1 MNAIYLQSPGEI
13 KVQEVPNPARKD
25 NEVLIKV
32 HSLGIC
38 GSDIG
43 AYLGTNP
50 LVSYPR
56 IIGHEVAGEV
66 VAIPGH
72 ETGLAVGDRVVLEPY
87 VYCGKCYP
95 CRNARTNCCENLTVL
110 GVHIDGAMSDYF
122 SHPRHL
128 VHKVPDTISWNLLAM
143 VEPLTISMHAV
154 KRSRVKQ
161 GEHVVITGSG
171 PIGLLAAQYV
181 LTLAAVPIV
190 VDPVE
195 ERLAFAK
202 DLGVKHAINPVNTD
216 AVNEIRNITGGRMAE
231 VVIEASGNA
240 AAIRS
245 SIDYM
250 AYSGR
255 ISLVGW
261 PKNEIPMP
269 TALFTKKE
277 LDIVGSR
284 NSFHSFPESIQ
295 LIAENKVDVAAVIT
309 KTIAFAEIPDYVSDI
324 AKNPGKYLKVVA
336 LAQSGTADKEGEAG
350 AAVAG

>member
-1 MNAIYLQSPGEI
+1 MNMNAIYLEAPGKIAVAAVAQPE
-13 KVQEVPNPARKD
+13 RKEQ
-25 NEVLIKV
+25 NVLIKV
-32 HSLGIC
+32 RSFGIC

-66 VAIPGH
+66 LEVPED
-72 ETGLAVGDRVVLEPY
+72 ETELKIGDRVVLEPY
-87 VYCGKCYP
+87 VYCGNCYP
-95 CRNARTNCCENLTVL
+95 CKNGHTNCCENLTVL
-110 GVHIDGAMSDYF
+110 GVHINGAMSEYF

-128 VHKVPDTISWNLLAM
+128 VHKVPADIPWNLLAM

-154 KRSRVKQ
+154 KRSRVKK

-171 PIGLLAAQYV
+171 PIGLLAAQYA
-181 LTLAAVPIV
+181 LALEAIPVV

-195 ERLAFAK
+195 ERLEFARK
-202 DLGVKHAINPVNTD
+202 LGVKYTINPVKQD
-216 AVNEIRNITGGRMAE
+216 AVSEIKAITQGTMAE
-231 VVIEASGNA
+231 AVIEASGNA

-245 SIDYM
+245 SIDYA

-261 PKNEIPMP
+261 PKNEISLP

-284 NSFHSFPESIQ
+284 NSFRSFPESIQ
-295 LIAENKVDVAAVIT
+295 LIAENRVDVAAVIT
-309 KTIAFAEIPDYVSDI
+309 KTVAFEEIPELVHDI
-324 AKNPGKYLKVVA
+324 SINPGNYLKVVA
-336 LAQSGTADKEGEAG
+336 L
-350 AAVAG
+350 V

>member
-1 MNAIYLQSPGEI
+1 MDMKAICLEAPGKIAVTAVAQPKQKE
-13 KVQEVPNPARKD
+13 QD
-25 NEVLIKV
+25 VLIKV
-32 HSLGIC
+32 RSFGIC

-43 AYLGTNP
+43 AYVGTNP

-66 VAIPGH
+66 
-72 ETGLAVGDRVVLEPY
+72 LAVPEGETELKIGDRVVLEPY
-87 VYCGKCYP
+87 VYCGNCYP
-95 CRNARTNCCENLTVL
+95 CRNGHTNCCENLTVL
-110 GVHIDGAMSDYF
+110 GVHINGAMSECF

-128 VHKVPDTISWNLLAM
+128 VHKVPADIPWNLLAM

-154 KRSRVKQ
+154 KRSRVKK

-171 PIGLLAAQYV
+171 PIGLLAAQYA
-181 LTLAAVPIV
+181 LALEAIPVV

-195 ERLAFAK
+195 ERLEFARK
-202 DLGVKHAINPVNTD
+202 LGVKYTVNPVRQD
-216 AVNEIRNITGGRMAE
+216 AVSEIKEITQGTMAE

-245 SIDYM
+245 SIDY
-250 AYSGR
+250 AAFSGR

-261 PKNEIPMP
+261 PKNEISLP

-284 NSFHSFPESIQ
+284 NSFRSFPESIE

-309 KTIAFAEIPDYVSDI
+309 KTIAFEEIPELVHDI
-324 AKNPGKYLKVVA
+324 SVNPGNYLKVVA
-336 LAQSGTADKEGEAG
+336 L
-350 AAVAG
+350 V

>member
-1 MNAIYLQSPGEI
+1 MNMNAIYLEAPGKIAVAAVTQPE
-13 KVQEVPNPARKD
+13 RKEQ
-25 NEVLIKV
+25 NVLIKV
-32 HSLGIC
+32 RSFGIC

-66 VAIPGH
+66 LEVPED
-72 ETGLAVGDRVVLEPY
+72 ETELKIGDRVVLEPY
-87 VYCGKCYP
+87 VYCGNCYP
-95 CRNARTNCCENLTVL
+95 CKNGHTNCCENLTVL
-110 GVHIDGAMSDYF
+110 GVHINGAMSEYF

-128 VHKVPDTISWNLLAM
+128 VHKVPADIPWNLLAM

-154 KRSRVKQ
+154 KRSRVKK
-161 GEHVVITGSG
+161 GEHVVITGAG
-171 PIGLLAAQYV
+171 PIGLLAAQYA
-181 LTLAAVPIV
+181 LALEAIPVV

-195 ERLAFAK
+195 ERLEFARK
-202 DLGVKHAINPVNTD
+202 LGVKYTINPVKQD
-216 AVNEIRNITGGRMAE
+216 AVSEIKAITQGTMAE

-245 SIDYM
+245 SIDYA

-261 PKNEIPMP
+261 PKNELSLP

-284 NSFHSFPESIQ
+284 NSFRSFPESIQ
-295 LIAENKVDVAAVIT
+295 LIAENRVDVAAVIT
-309 KTIAFAEIPDYVSDI
+309 KTVAFEEIPELVHDI
-324 AKNPGKYLKVVA
+324 SINPGNYLKVVA
-336 LAQSGTADKEGEAG
+336 L
-350 AAVAG
+350 V

>member
-1 MNAIYLQSPGEI
+1 MNAIYLEAPGKIAVVAVTQPE
-13 KVQEVPNPARKD
+13 RKEQ
-25 NEVLIKV
+25 NVLIKV
-32 HSLGIC
+32 RSFGIC

-66 VAIPGH
+66 LEVPED
-72 ETGLAVGDRVVLEPY
+72 ETELKIGDRVVLEPY
-87 VYCGKCYP
+87 VYCGNCYP
-95 CRNARTNCCENLTVL
+95 CKNGHTNCCENLTVL
-110 GVHIDGAMSDYF
+110 GVHINGAMSEYF

-128 VHKVPDTISWNLLAM
+128 VHKVPADIPWNLLAM

-154 KRSRVKQ
+154 KRSRVKK
-161 GEHVVITGSG
+161 GEHVVITGAG
-171 PIGLLAAQYV
+171 PIGLLAAQYA
-181 LTLAAVPIV
+181 LALEAIPVV

-195 ERLAFAK
+195 ERLEFARK
-202 DLGVKHAINPVNTD
+202 LGVKYTINPVKQD
-216 AVNEIRNITGGRMAE
+216 AVSEIKAITQGTMAE

-245 SIDYM
+245 SIDYA

-261 PKNEIPMP
+261 PKNEISLP

-284 NSFHSFPESIQ
+284 NSYRSFPESIQ

-309 KTIAFAEIPDYVSDI
+309 KTIAFEEIPELVHDI
-324 AKNPGKYLKVVA
+324 SINPGNYLKVVA
-336 LAQSGTADKEGEAG
+336 L
-350 AAVAG
+350 V

>member
-1 MNAIYLQSPGEI
+1 MNMNAIYLEAPGKIAVAAVAQPE
-13 KVQEVPNPARKD
+13 RKEQ
-25 NEVLIKV
+25 NVLIKV
-32 HSLGIC
+32 RSFGIC

-66 VAIPGH
+66 LEVPED
-72 ETGLAVGDRVVLEPY
+72 ETELKIGDRVVLEPY
-87 VYCGKCYP
+87 VYCGNCYP
-95 CRNARTNCCENLTVL
+95 CKNGHTNCCENLTVL
-110 GVHIDGAMSDYF
+110 GVHINGAMSEYF

-128 VHKVPDTISWNLLAM
+128 VHKVPADIPWNLLAM

-154 KRSRVKQ
+154 KRSRVKK

-171 PIGLLAAQYV
+171 PIGLLAAQYA
-181 LTLAAVPIV
+181 LALEAIPVV

-195 ERLAFAK
+195 ERLEFARK
-202 DLGVKHAINPVNTD
+202 LGVKYTINPIKQD
-216 AVNEIRNITGGRMAE
+216 AVSEIKAITQGTMAE

-245 SIDYM
+245 SIDYA

-261 PKNEIPMP
+261 PKNEISLP

-284 NSFHSFPESIQ
+284 NSFRSFPESIQ
-295 LIAENKVDVAAVIT
+295 LIAEDRVDVAAVIT
-309 KTIAFAEIPDYVSDI
+309 KTVAFEEIPELVHDI
-324 AKNPGKYLKVVA
+324 SVNPGNYLKVVA
-336 LAQSGTADKEGEAG
+336 L
-350 AAVAG
+350 V

>member
-1 MNAIYLQSPGEI
+1 MNMKAIHLQSPGSIAVAEVDLPKRKDQDVVI
-13 KVQEVPNPARKD
+13 KVR
-25 NEVLIKV
+25 
-32 HSLGIC
+32 SLGIC

-66 VAIPGH
+66 LEVPEG
-72 ETGLAVGDRVVLEPY
+72 ETELKAGDRVVLEPY
-87 VYCGKCYP
+87 VYCGTCYP
-95 CRNARTNCCENLTVL
+95 CKNGHTNCCENLTVL
-110 GVHIDGAMSDYF
+110 GVHINGAMAEYF

-128 VHKVPDTISWNLLAM
+128 VHKVPDNIPWNLLAM

-154 KRSRVKQ
+154 KRARVKK

-171 PIGLLAAQYV
+171 PIGLLAAQYA
-181 LTLAAVPIV
+181 LALEAVPVV

-195 ERLAFAK
+195 ERLEFARK
-202 DLGVKHAINPVNTD
+202 LGVKYIVNPVTQD
-216 AVNEIRNITGGRMAE
+216 AAKEIKAITQGRMAE

-245 SIDYM
+245 SIDYVSF
-250 AYSGR
+250 SGR

-261 PKNEIPMP
+261 PQNEISLP

-277 LDIVGSR
+277 LDILGSR
-284 NSFHSFPESIQ
+284 NSYRSFPESIQ

-309 KTIAFAEIPDYVSDI
+309 KTIAFEEVPELVHDI
-324 AKNPGKYLKVVA
+324 SANPGNYLKVVA
-336 LAQSGTADKEGEAG
+336 L
-350 AAVAG
+350 V

>member
-1 MNAIYLQSPGEI
+1 MNMNAIYLEAPGKIAVVAVTQPE
-13 KVQEVPNPARKD
+13 RKEQ
-25 NEVLIKV
+25 NVLIKV
-32 HSLGIC
+32 RSFGIC

-66 VAIPGH
+66 LEVPED
-72 ETGLAVGDRVVLEPY
+72 ETELKIGDRVVLEPY
-87 VYCGKCYP
+87 VYCGNCYP
-95 CRNARTNCCENLTVL
+95 CKNGHTNCCENLTVL
-110 GVHIDGAMSDYF
+110 GVHINGAMSEYF

-128 VHKVPDTISWNLLAM
+128 VHKVPADIPWNLLAM

-154 KRSRVKQ
+154 KRSRVKK
-161 GEHVVITGSG
+161 GEHVVITGAG
-171 PIGLLAAQYV
+171 PIGLLAAQYA
-181 LTLAAVPIV
+181 LALEAIPVV

-195 ERLAFAK
+195 ERLEFARK
-202 DLGVKHAINPVNTD
+202 LGVKYTINPVKQD
-216 AVNEIRNITGGRMAE
+216 AVSEIKAITQGTMAE

-245 SIDYM
+245 SIDYA

-261 PKNEIPMP
+261 PKNEISLP

-284 NSFHSFPESIQ
+284 NSYRSFPESIQ

-309 KTIAFAEIPDYVSDI
+309 KTIAFEEIPELVHDI
-324 AKNPGKYLKVVA
+324 SINPGNYLKVVA
-336 LAQSGTADKEGEAG
+336 L
-350 AAVAG
+350 V